1 MLKNYLVVAWRTLKR
16 QKGHSF
22 INITGL
28 AIGFICCLM
37 IFLFVQDELSYD
49 RFHEKASQIFRVT
62 TEGRIADREFNIAM
76 SSPPLAKALKDEF
89 PQVLQTVRL
98 FRPWDRIL
106 VRCKDKKFNEK
117 RFFYADSTIFDI
129 FTIPLVHGDS
139 RTALSQSHSLVI
151 TRTAA
156 QKYFG
161 SENPLGHTLS
171 VDDKIDFQ
179 ITGVAEDAPLNSHF
193 HFDFLASLT
202 TIHLSR
208 DLNWFN
214 GCLYTY
220 ALLQEDGSY
229 HQLESELPAFVQKYM
244 GPQVQNVMGFSI
256 EDFFK
261 LGNSFAFNLQP
272 ITDIHLHSNLDYELE
287 ANSDVRYVY
296 IFSAIA
302 FFILFIASVNFIN
315 LSTARSSTRANE
327 VGVRKVLGSNRSQL
341 VRQFLSESVLLSLL
355 SLLLAAVFLELFLPF
370 FNNLIGKNLSVH
382 FGNWLILP
390 AIIGMTLLFGIIAG
404 SYPAFFL
411 ASFQPISTLK
421 GKPGPGGRS
430 AGIRYGLVVFQFAIS
445 ITLLVVTFV
454 VYEQLEYIRYKKLG
468 FDKDHVVVIQRA
480 SALKQQSQA
489 FKQALSQYPSI
500 ISTALSNYLPGNDF
514 DINGYRSGESP
525 EGELQ
530 PLNQWFAD
538 HDFARTLQLEMAA
551 GRFFSSD
558 STKDSSSI
566 VINQSAAR
574 MLGMTEPLGKH
585 LQTVIKGN
593 ELNLTIIGV
602 LKDFHYESLHK
613 EIRPLVIRNLLNAN
627 GDYISIRLGPDN
639 LSKTLALLEKK
650 WEEFTPDQPFEYFFL
665 DDSFDKLYRSEQRA
679 GQLFTAFSIIA
690 GLIACLGLLGL
701 AAFST
706 EQRTKEVGIRK
717 VLGASV
723 PSIIV
728 LLTKGFTKW
737 MLVANLIAW
746 PVAYYVMDR
755 WLHNFAYRTSI
766 ELWIFPASAL
776 LTLGIALVTVSFLA
790 VRAAFANPVE
800 ALRYE

>member
-728 LLTKGFTKW
+728 LLSKGFTKW

>member
-1 MLKNYLVVAWRTLKR
+1 LLKNYLVVAWRTLKR